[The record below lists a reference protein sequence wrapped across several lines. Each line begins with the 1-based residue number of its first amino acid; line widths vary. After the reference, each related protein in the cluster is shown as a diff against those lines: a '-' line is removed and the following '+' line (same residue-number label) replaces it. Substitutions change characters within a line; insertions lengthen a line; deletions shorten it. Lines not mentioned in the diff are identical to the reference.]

1 MRIDKIIDKLTLP
14 IFDVIF
20 LPNHQILLHNC
31 PVILGNHLPLGF
43 TFSSPKCHKKINYTD
58 RLTGMYKISF
68 YYYHR
73 GSILWLSNNVMESH
87 TVWIAGYRR
96 EDQDTSDFY
105 IQLKDINR
113 VNEERKMSYCLV

>member
-14 IFDVIF
+14 IFDVVF

-31 PVILGNHLPLGF
+31 PVILGHHPPLDF
-43 TFSSPKCHKKINYTD
+43 AFSDLECHKKINYTD

-68 YYYHR
+68 YYYHL
-73 GSILWLSNNVMESH
+73 GHSLWHTTESWDPR

-105 IQLKDINR
+105 IQLKDVNL
-113 VNEERKMSYCLV
+113 VNEERKMSYCLA